1 MLYGVE
7 PLDLATFV
15 AASLTVLVVLFPA
28 VLWPAWRASKI
39 DPQTVLRYE

>member
-1 MLYGVE
+1 MKT
-7 PLDLATFV
+7 LA
-15 AASLTVLVVLFPA
+15 LTVLSLLLASLAVLIVLFPA